1 MSVFEGAIVYSN
13 LLVLLSIGLTITYI
27 TTAVPN
33 FAQGSFAVFG
43 SYIALTFFRLF
54 KLHPYGCLP
63 ITFILGGLL
72 GVSTYLLILR
82 PLIKREAQVVIL
94 MISTLALDLML
105 LGMLGSYSGY
115 LQSIT
120 HKSTTKFIF
129 TPYDFSIFGFSAILI
144 FSSTVIIITLFALFM
159 LLYKTKFGVALRA
172 SMENPSLAEVMGVN
186 VEYTRLFSWFLSGGL
201 AAMAGCLLP
210 FRQEIVP
217 STGAII
223 IVSIFAAS
231 IVGGISSIYGALIG
245 GYVIGFSESLIT
257 FSLTGFLGTSILL
270 YSRVISLIVLI
281 ATLILAPRGLTGVN
295 WRRIV
300 WNKLSLT

>member
-1 MSVFEGAIVYSN
+1 VI
-13 LLVLLSIGLTITYI
+13 
-27 TTAVPN
+27 
-33 FAQGSFAVFG
+33 AQSQM
-43 SYIALTFFRLF
+43 T
-54 KLHPYGCLP
+54 
-63 ITFILGGLL
+63 
-72 GVSTYLLILR
+72 
-82 PLIKREAQVVIL
+82 
-94 MISTLALDLML
+94 
-105 LGMLGSYSGY
+105 
-115 LQSIT
+115 
-120 HKSTTKFIF
+120 
-129 TPYDFSIFGFSAILI
+129 
-144 FSSTVIIITLFALFM
+144 FM

>member
-115 LQSIT
+115 LQSVT

-144 FSSTVIIITLFALFM
+144 FSSTVIIITLLALFM

-300 WNKLSLT
+300 WSKLSLT

>member
-1 MSVFEGAIVYSN
+1 
-13 LLVLLSIGLTITYI
+13 
-27 TTAVPN
+27 
-33 FAQGSFAVFG
+33 
-43 SYIALTFFRLF
+43 
-54 KLHPYGCLP
+54 
-63 ITFILGGLL
+63 
-72 GVSTYLLILR
+72 
-82 PLIKREAQVVIL
+82 